1 MDHRNMGNKISKD
14 FLREGISFC
23 FIILLISQLSL
34 KPEEFFRTT
43 DKYMQSFIKDGKK
56 LNPDFEILN
65 ELYVV
70 TIGDNFNEK
79 QE

>member
-1 MDHRNMGNKISKD
+1 
-14 FLREGISFC
+14 
-23 FIILLISQLSL
+23 
-34 KPEEFFRTT
+34 
-43 DKYMQSFIKDGKK
+43 MQSFIKDGKK

-79 QE
+79 